1 MISLISDERNA
12 EIPGNPDWPHPYT
25 APVFVHS
32 RLSRCLHHPVLLLQF
47 LFRAQCRLIQ
57 GNLGRMICKHQASF
71 VSGPGPRDLAKPA
84 DSDCLLSFHGNF
96 LMYQDAGCKPS
107 LRFRCAMTFDPFTG
121 SVWAFHPICDRH
133 LRSPVKLFVL
143 SNGHS
148 QTDKTQSLIS
158 SDLNTR
164 NPISPGKSGL
174 LLIMHLS
181 AVGDSAP
188 EDCSGRPSD
197 YNKLVG
203 GTQDNQSL
211 VSTQSISVP
220 FCPRFPR
227 SGDIGLN

>member
-1 MISLISDERNA
+1 MASPIYSAYFCSQSPFQVSPSSGFASPILVSCTMPPD
-12 EIPGNPDWPHPYT
+12 PGKP
-25 APVFVHS
+25 
-32 RLSRCLHHPVLLLQF
+32 
-47 LFRAQCRLIQ
+47 
-57 GNLGRMICKHQASF
+57 GRMICKHQASF
-71 VSGPGPRDLAKPA
+71 VSGPGPRDFRDLAKPT

-107 LRFRCAMTFDPFTG
+107 PRFRCAMTFDPFTG